1 MSTAAEAGP
10 RPATRSRSYEIG
22 LLLLLTLSNGVVALD
37 RLIAS
42 FVSPYIVADLGLT
55 NTQVGL
61 LAGALS
67 GAIAI
72 SAFTLGRVADVIGR
86 RKLILIVCTIA
97 FSIGSAAGGF
107 ASGFAFLLASRFALG
122 IAEGPMVPVAQAV
135 LAEESDPARRGFNM
149 GFMQMTGA
157 FLLGGMAG
165 PVIATQVAE
174 NYGWRSAF
182 FLSALPG
189 VILALLLAAF
199 MRESRPA
206 RAAGDRPP
214 LALASALA
222 ELLRIR
228 NMRLILAV
236 AVLFT
241 AWLIV
246 QNTFLA
252 LFLTREK
259 HLAPTTAGWIISMG
273 GIAGVVGGIALP
285 LLSDRIGRKPVLV
298 GSCLFGV
305 LPPIA
310 LMLLPAQPV
319 ALGLAILIGWL
330 TLGMAPLYCAV
341 VPSESV
347 PPALT
352 TSAIGLAMGSAELF
366 GGVAAPAIA
375 GRAADAWGL
384 GATLWLCALFSLA
397 AAAFSLM
404 LKETAP
410 SRSPPV

>member
-1 MSTAAEAGP
+1 M
-10 RPATRSRSYEIG
+10 
-22 LLLLLTLSNGVVALD
+22 LLTLSNGVVALD

-55 NTQVGL
+55 NAEVGL

-72 SAFTLGRVADVIGR
+72 SAFTLGRVADVVGR
-86 RKLILIVCTIA
+86 RKLILIVCTVA

-122 IAEGPMVPVAQAV
+122 IAEGPMVPVGQAV

-157 FLLGGMAG
+157 FLIGGMAG
-165 PVIATQVAE
+165 PVIATQIADS
-174 NYGWRSAF
+174 YGWRYAF

-189 VILALLLAAF
+189 IFLAILLGVF
-199 MRESRPA
+199 MKESRPA
-206 RAAGDRPP
+206 ASAGERPP
-214 LALASALA
+214 LALAATLGAL
-222 ELLRIR
+222 LKIR

-252 LFLTREK
+252 LYLTSEK

-285 LLSDRIGRKPVLV
+285 FLSDRIGRKPVLV
-298 GSCLFGV
+298 GSCFVGI
-305 LPPIA
+305 LPPLA
-310 LMLLPAQPV
+310 LMWLPADPV
-319 ALGLAILIGWL
+319 MLGLAILVGWL

-347 PPALT
+347 SPALT

-366 GGVAAPAIA
+366 GGVAAPYIA
-375 GRAADAWGL
+375 GRAADVWGL
-384 GATLWLCALFSLA
+384 DATLWLCAFFSLA
-397 AAAFSLM
+397 AAGCSLM

-410 SRSPPV
+410 GR

>member
-1 MSTAAEAGP
+1 V
-10 RPATRSRSYEIG
+10 RSRSYEIG

-42 FVSPYIVADLGLT
+42 FVSPYIVADLGLS
-55 NTQVGL
+55 NAQVGL

-122 IAEGPMVPVAQAV
+122 IAEGPMVPVGQAV

-157 FLLGGMAG
+157 FLIGGMAG
-165 PVIATQVAE
+165 PVIATQIADS
-174 NYGWRSAF
+174 YGWRYAF

-189 VILALLLAAF
+189 ILLALLLALF
-199 MRESRPA
+199 MRESRPVA
-206 RAAGDRPP
+206 RGPRAPLDLAGT
-214 LALASALA
+214 LGT
-222 ELLRIR
+222 LLRIR

-252 LFLTREK
+252 LYLTQEK
-259 HLAPTTAGWIISMG
+259 QLAPTTAGWIISMG

-285 LLSDRIGRKPVLV
+285 FLSDRIGRKPVLV
-298 GSCLFGV
+298 GSCLVGI
-305 LPPIA
+305 LPPLA
-310 LMLLPAQPV
+310 LMWLPADPV
-319 ALGLAILIGWL
+319 ALGMAILIGWL

-347 PPALT
+347 SPALT

-366 GGVAAPAIA
+366 GGVAAPAVA
-375 GRAADAWGL
+375 GFAADAWGL
-384 GATLWLCALFSLA
+384 EATLWLCAFFSLLA
-397 AAAFSLM
+397 AGFSLL

-410 SRSPPV
+410 GR